1 LPFKCNLHRYNAVA
15 ATDVAEILTE
25 ALTLAETP
33 VPIKVARLFLVSDIL
48 HNCGAPVKNASAY
61 RGGLVQ
67 VESS

>member
-1 LPFKCNLHRYNAVA
+1 LHRYNAVA